1 MDLEK
6 QLEIQRK
13 ETSSALRILLGY
25 AEKLA
30 AKNLGKNRESLEQLK
45 KFSMNMVQ
53 FFCVEG
59 YEHGCDER
67 IMEKYVQPYE
77 RMLAGDK
84 KALAGVEYDNIPKDN
99 MEEFLTAIG
108 RYKLD
113 MLNDYQRMM
122 AGREV
127 AQMQDAECEELK
139 DIAEGQNCQIMQEL

>member
-53 FFCVEG
+53 FFCG
-59 YEHGCDER
+59 R
-67 IMEKYVQPYE
+67 I
-77 RMLAGDK
+77 
-84 KALAGVEYDNIPKDN
+84 
-99 MEEFLTAIG
+99 
-108 RYKLD
+108 
-113 MLNDYQRMM
+113 
-122 AGREV
+122 
-127 AQMQDAECEELK
+127 
-139 DIAEGQNCQIMQEL
+139 